1 MNDNGRRTTESTRLW
16 LAALRGL
23 ARGFTYPD
31 TGWVAALLDGQWPE
45 ALAAVLEPLGLS
57 AEGVRQAIET
67 LPEELEM
74 ALQALQV
81 EYTYLFINAVPHVPA
96 PPYASAYTGQG
107 LLMGEPAEAA
117 LVAYRQAG
125 LTLADDYRDLPDHV
139 AAELEFLAWLGE
151 QALAAQ
157 EGGDEEQAGLRQAQ
171 QQTFL
176 SQQVRPWLPA
186 FCRRVKEAARL
197 PFYRELAC
205 LAESLL
211 SVDWTKL
218 SRRKANYEQ
227 SQGLSML

>member
-1 MNDNGRRTTESTRLW
+1 MESTRLW

-31 TGWVAALLDGQWPE
+31 AGWVATLLNGQWPE

-67 LPEELEM
+67 LPEEPEM

-107 LLMGEPAEAA
+107 LLMGESAEAA
-117 LVAYRQAG
+117 LAAYRLAG
-125 LTLADDYRDLPDHV
+125 LALAADYRDLPDHV

-157 EGGDEEQAGLRQAQ
+157 ESGDEEQARLRQAQ
-171 QQTFL
+171 QQAFL
-176 SQQVRPWLPA
+176 SQQVRPWLPT
-186 FCRRVKEAARL
+186 FCHRVEQAARL
-197 PFYRELAC
+197 PFYRELAR
-205 LAESLL
+205 LAEPLL
-211 SVDWTKL
+211 TAVPLPS
-218 SRRKANYEQ
+218 SSY
-227 SQGLSML
+227 

>member
-1 MNDNGRRTTESTRLW
+1 MNDNGRGTTESTRLW

-31 TGWVAALLDGQWPE
+31 TGWVATLLDGQWPE

-67 LPEELEM
+67 LPEELEV

-96 PPYASAYTGQG
+96 PPYASAYTAQG

-125 LTLADDYRDLPDHV
+125 LALAGDYRDLPDHL

-157 EGGDEEQAGLRQAQ
+157 ESGDEEQAGLRQAQ
-171 QQTFL
+171 QQAFL
-176 SQQVRPWLPA
+176 NQQVRPWLSA

-197 PFYRELAC
+197 PFYRELAH
-205 LAESLL
+205 LAEPLL
-211 SVDWTKL
+211 SVVPES
-218 SRRKANYEQ
+218 SRTFLEESKP
-227 SQGLSML
+227 

>member
-1 MNDNGRRTTESTRLW
+1 VNDNGRGTTESTRFW

-31 TGWVAALLDGQWPE
+31 AGWVATLLNGQWPTV
-45 ALAAVLEPLGLS
+45 LAGVLDPLGLS
-57 AEGVRQAIET
+57 AKGVRQAIET
-67 LPEELEM
+67 LPEELEV

-107 LLMGEPAEAA
+107 LLMGVPAEAA

-125 LTLADDYRDLPDHV
+125 LALADDYRDLPDHV

-157 EGGDEEQAGLRQAQ
+157 ESGDEEQAGRHLAQ
-171 QQTFL
+171 QQAFL
-176 SQQVRPWLPA
+176 SQQVQPWLPA
-186 FCRRVKEAARL
+186 FCQRVEQAARL
-197 PFYRELAC
+197 PFYRELARLVEPL
-205 LAESLL
+205 LAAIPLSL
-211 SVDWTKL
+211 SAD
-218 SRRKANYEQ
+218 
-227 SQGLSML
+227 